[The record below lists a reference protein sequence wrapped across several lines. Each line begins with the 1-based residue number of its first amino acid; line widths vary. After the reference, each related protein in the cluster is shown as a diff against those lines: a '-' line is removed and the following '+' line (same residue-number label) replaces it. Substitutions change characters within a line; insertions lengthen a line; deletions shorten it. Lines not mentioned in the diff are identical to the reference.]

1 MVYQMLINVTSATT
15 ERAKKMIKKTT
26 CKFPTFLVCGVHAS
40 PYLNRLSLTGD
51 AMKKLYLAAF
61 LLFSVLT
68 LILGSPFPARSQFTW
83 PPVCQQGSLPSDDPK
98 NPEDH
103 QLMVI
108 CIPPNWNGRLII
120 YARGFEP
127 PQAPLALPIDE
138 LILEDGTFFPNFLL
152 LQGFAFAT
160 SSFRKNGAT
169 IEQGAEDLN
178 QLLEHFKSVAP
189 QPPQKVYVAGAS
201 EGGLIVVRLLERY
214 ASQYDAGLALCAP
227 LAGSPEQ
234 IKYIYDF
241 RVVFDYFFP
250 DVFTFPP
257 NQPGEKPFGVV
268 DVPENAYLF
277 WDVYESRI
285 ITALQMD
292 LPNLPKTTQLFK
304 VTGAALANPVTSSI
318 TTALSLLF
326 YSVFATNDQIATAG
340 GIPFDN
346 RSTTYTGSLDD
357 SALNAEVE
365 RIKGDGRAGAYT
377 HRFYR
382 PIGNLRRPLVT
393 LHNTLDPVV
402 PFAHEEIYKDLVAQK
417 HKSAFLTV
425 MKVEGYGH
433 CDFTAQ
439 EVFEAFTVMVQ
450 QGEAELVN

>member
-1 MVYQMLINVTSATT
+1 
-15 ERAKKMIKKTT
+15 
-26 CKFPTFLVCGVHAS
+26 
-40 PYLNRLSLTGD
+40 
-51 AMKKLYLAAF
+51 MKKLYLAAF

-83 PPVCQQGSLPSDDPK
+83 PPVCQEGSLPSGDPK

-103 QLMVI
+103 QLTVI
-108 CIPPNWNGRLII
+108 CIPPNWNGRVIT

-138 LILEDGTFFPNFLL
+138 LTLDGTFFPNLL
-152 LQGFAFAT
+152 LVEGFAFAT
-160 SSFRKNGAT
+160 GSLRKNGAT

-178 QLLEHFKSVAP
+178 QLLEYFVSVAP
-189 QPPQKVYVAGAS
+189 QPPQKVYATGAS
-201 EGGLIVVRLLERY
+201 EGGLIVLRLLERY

-227 LAGSPEQ
+227 LAGSPDQ

-250 DVFTFPP
+250 NVFTFPP
-257 NQPGEKPFGVV
+257 NQPGEKPFGAV

-292 LPNLPKTTQLFK
+292 LPNLPKITQLFN
-304 VTGAALANPVTSSI
+304 VTGAALDTADLVTSAI
-318 TTALSLLF
+318 TTALNLSF

-346 RSTTYTGSLDD
+346 RSTTYAGSFDD
-357 SALNAEVE
+357 PALNAGVE
-365 RIKGDGRAGAYT
+365 RIKGDGRARAYAR
-377 HRFYR
+377 RFYT
-382 PIGNLRRPLVT
+382 PTGTLRRPLVT
-393 LHNTLDPVV
+393 LHNTLDPLV
-402 PFAHEEIYKDLVAQK
+402 PFAHEEIYEDLVAQK
-417 HKSAFLTV
+417 HKSAFLTRMEV
-425 MKVEGYGH
+425 DAYGH

-439 EVFEAFTVMVQ
+439 EVFAAFTVMVQ
-450 QGEAELVN
+450 QAETQLVN

>member
-1 MVYQMLINVTSATT
+1 
-15 ERAKKMIKKTT
+15 
-26 CKFPTFLVCGVHAS
+26 
-40 PYLNRLSLTGD
+40 
-51 AMKKLYLAAF
+51 MKRIYLAAI

-68 LILGSPFPARSQFTW
+68 LILGSPAPAHSQFPW
-83 PPVCQQGSLPSDDPK
+83 PPGCQEGSLPSGDPK

-103 QLMVI
+103 QLIVI

-127 PQAPLALPIDE
+127 PQAPLALPTDE
-138 LILEDGTFFPNFLL
+138 LILEDGTFFPNLPL

-241 RVVFDYFFP
+241 RVVFDNFFP

-257 NQPGEKPFGVV
+257 NQPGEKPFGAV

-285 ITALQMD
+285 IIALQMD
-292 LPNLPKTTQLFK
+292 LPATTQLFN
-304 VTGAALANPVTSSI
+304 VTGAALDPVTSAI
-318 TTALSLLF
+318 TTALSLSF

-346 RSTTYTGSLDD
+346 RSTTYTGSFDD
-357 SALNAEVE
+357 PALNAGVE
-365 RIKGDGRAGAYT
+365 RIKGDGRARAYAR
-377 HRFYR
+377 RFYT
-382 PIGNLRRPLVT
+382 PTGTLRRPLVT

-402 PFAHEEIYKDLVAQK
+402 PFQHELTYRNLVAQK

-425 MKVEGYGH
+425 MEVDGYGH
-433 CDFTAQ
+433 CDFTAE
-439 EVFEAFTVMVQ
+439 EVFSAFTVMVQ
-450 QGEAELVN
+450 QAEAQLAN